1 MKQHLTNTCIVSPRR
16 LQEKKV
22 DMEASIYPLAVWRPR
37 ANRESDNNLH
47 SGNTAGFFWRFPSCM
62 KPRIAQSLLV
72 VTCAF
77 QGTIW
82 RTLETMDDMT
92 SSDLWDAPSCWEGIL
107 LNLCVELCPSFSFLQ
122 PNLNIPF
129 QGVRSP
135 IAQISFYILSHN
147 TTWNSLAPLVSQ
159 SCFSILQVFP

>member
-1 MKQHLTNTCIVSPRR
+1 MPLPSPLINSTACFPPCFCIANVFKNIFFSYMKQHLTNTCIVSPRQ

-107 LNLCVELCPSFSFLQ
+107 LNWNKMRSAFLKGICVL
-122 PNLNIPF
+122 NL
-129 QGVRSP
+129 V
-135 IAQISFYILSHN
+135 
-147 TTWNSLAPLVSQ
+147 
-159 SCFSILQVFP
+159 QVFPSYSQI